1 MESFNLNLC
10 GILLYLASN
19 VLYCFE
25 NIRSRIYFL
34 FFNITFFGFY
44 ISRPLINMIKDKNW
58 WYFGNEATSFSLNSM
73 MLSLVC
79 LFLGHYLVDKISNNS
94 NLNSYE
100 NPKFNYNLKLI
111 SHVLFY
117 ISFIFYFYSEIEK
130 IIFMRSHNYAELYS
144 EFKSS
149 LPSYFNFIGSMCKY
163 FLCIYLSTL
172 PSKFSSSICLSL
184 YVLSAIPSFLIG
196 ARNGIV
202 LNTIFAFLYFFTR
215 DSIDDKLD
223 KNTKWIGK
231 FEKNCMILLSPIF
244 IFILGAWNYLRD
256 GTDSKLGILR
266 TFIDLFEKQGVSF
279 DVLCLGYLLYPKFQS
294 PGINYT
300 FGGIIDYF
308 LHGKFSQIFFGTEA
322 ISDVHQSIQHVLYGN
337 NFAHKL
343 SYAVSATNFL
353 NGHGFGSSYI
363 LETYA
368 DFGYIGVILISL
380 TLGMFF
386 ASIINFISKGPL
398 YTSVVLSSLMYIYFS
413 ARSSALRWIEFVI
426 YIQFIIPVVL
436 CYTLAK
442 LCIKEYSYHKKI

>member
-1 MESFNLNLC
+1 MLK
-10 GILLYLASN
+10 
-19 VLYCFE
+19 
-25 NIRSRIYFL
+25 
-34 FFNITFFGFY
+34 NIT
-44 ISRPLINMIKDKNW
+44 W
-58 WYFGNEATSFSLNSM
+58 WYFGNEATTFALNSM
-73 MLSLVC
+73 MLSLIC
-79 LFLGHYLVDKISNNS
+79 LFLGHYLVDNISKNS
-94 NLNSYE
+94 NSNFYVDY
-100 NPKFNYNLKLI
+100 KFNYNLKII
-111 SHVLFY
+111 SCVLFY
-117 ISFIFYFYSEIEK
+117 ISFLFYFYLEIEK

-144 EFKSS
+144 TFKSS
-149 LPSYFNFIGSMCKY
+149 LPSYFNFVGSMCKY

-215 DSIDDKLD
+215 DSIDDKLENLR
-223 KNTKWIGK
+223 KKTKWIGK
-231 FEKNCMILLSPIF
+231 FEKNCIILLSPIF

-256 GTDSKLGILR
+256 GTSSKLGILG

-279 DVLCLGYLLYPKFQS
+279 DVLCLGYLLYPKFQF

-308 LHGKFSQIFFGTEA
+308 LHGKLSQILFGTEA
-322 ISDVHQSIQHVLYGN
+322 ISDVHQSIQHVIYGN

-368 DFGYIGVILISL
+368 DFGYIGVIFISL

-386 ASIINFISKGPL
+386 ASIMNLINKGSL
-398 YTSVVLSSLMYIYFS
+398 SMSIILSSLMYIYFS

-426 YIQFIIPVVL
+426 YIQFIIPIIL
-436 CYTLAK
+436 CYVLAK
-442 LCIKEYSYHKKI
+442 LCIKEYSYHKKLLD